1 MGLLNRWRSLRL
13 VAVAA
18 GLCACAPA
26 PAPMYQGYAEGEFA
40 LVAAPFAGTLET
52 LAVARG
58 GQVQAGDALFALEK
72 ENETAARQQA
82 LDQMRSAQAR
92 LANLSGA
99 RRPPEV
105 AASQAQVA
113 QAEAM
118 RRYLAQQSRRYTELE
133 RVGFISRERLDELLA
148 QLDQQ
153 AAAVAER
160 EAQARLAHESIGRNQ
175 ELSAAKADIDAA
187 RAVLAQAQWKLD
199 QKAQRAPATGL
210 VYDTYFVPG
219 EWVPAGKPVVS
230 LLPPG
235 NIKVRF
241 FVPEEVAGTLHPGL
255 HIEVHCDGCG
265 GVIPATISYVSPRA
279 EFTPPVIY
287 SRETRTK
294 LVFMVEARPAPE
306 QATRL
311 KPGQPLDVSLGHK

>member
-1 MGLLNRWRSLRL
+1 MHLFDRWRSRRL
-13 VAVAA
+13 VAAA
-18 GLCACAPA
+18 AALAACTPA
-26 PAPMYQGYAEGEFA
+26 PAPVYQGYAEGEFA
-40 LVAAPFAGTLET
+40 LIASPFAGTLET

-58 GQVQAGDALFALEK
+58 GQVRAGDALFALEK
-72 ENETAARQQA
+72 ENETAARQEA
-82 LDQMRSAQAR
+82 LERLRSAQAG
-92 LANLSGA
+92 LANLTGT

-105 AASQAQVA
+105 AASRAQVA

-118 RRYLAQQSRRYTELE
+118 RKYLAQQSRRYTELE

-160 EAQARLAHESIGRNQ
+160 EAQARLARESIGRNQ

-199 QKAQRAPATGL
+199 QKAQRAPAAGL
-210 VYDTYFVPG
+210 VHDTYFVPG

-241 FVPEEVAGTLHPGL
+241 FVPEPVAGTLDLGQQV
-255 HIEVHCDGCG
+255 EVRCDSCG
-265 GVIPATISYVSPRA
+265 GAIPASISYISPRA

-287 SRETRTK
+287 SRETRSK
-294 LVFMVEARPAPE
+294 LVFMVEARPVPE

-311 KPGQPLDVSLGHK
+311 KLGQPLDVSLVRK

>member
-1 MGLLNRWRSLRL
+1 
-13 VAVAA
+13 
-18 GLCACAPA
+18 
-26 PAPMYQGYAEGEFA
+26 MYQGYAEGEFA
-40 LVAAPFAGTLET
+40 LIAAPFAGTLET

-58 GQVQAGDALFALEK
+58 GQVRAGDALFALEK

-82 LDQMRSAQAR
+82 VEQMRSAQAR

-99 RRPPEV
+99 RRPPEL

-113 QAEAM
+113 QADAV
-118 RRYLAQQSRRYTELE
+118 RKYLAQQTKRYNELE

-160 EAQARLAHESIGRNQ
+160 EAQARLAHESIGRDQ

-187 RAVLAQAQWKLD
+187 RAVLAQAQWRLD
-199 QKAQRAPATGL
+199 QKAQRAPAAGL

-241 FVPEEVAGTLHPGL
+241 FVPEAVVATLHPGQPS
-255 HIEVHCDGCG
+255 EVHCDGCAG
-265 GVIPATISYVSPRA
+265 AIPATVSYVSPRA

-294 LVFMVEARPAPE
+294 LVFMVEARPAAE
-306 QATRL
+306 YATRL
-311 KPGQPLDVSLGHK
+311 KPGQPLDVSLDRR